1 MDIAA
6 LGFEVDSSQ
15 ARGAAKAL
23 ADLNSAAITAANGAA
38 KFEKTLRGVDG
49 RFRSTNDYLAENIR
63 EVEALARAYNPV
75 MAAQNAY
82 RDEVLRTA
90 TAVKAGVITEQQRA
104 AILAQTKERLEQA
117 SIASARFGQAQ
128 TVASHHVANLSFQ
141 LNDIGMMMASGQSP
155 FMLMIQQGP
164 QVAQIFQQLK
174 QSGQS
179 LGGTLAGAFRMI
191 LNPTTLVTL
200 AVIGAAAGIAKLVTS
215 ASGAEGQLKS
225 LDDTLSDL
233 ADSTR
238 RISETNVALTS
249 SAEQTRLKYGA
260 LTAEVRSLIAAQ
272 NELARID
279 AMQQMNAAVNS
290 LTEAIR
296 GPSGLWGALFDI
308 GDGARLNELRMELGL
323 SLSQTN
329 ALGVAMRN
337 LNAAASSQDKLK
349 ALTEMRVLMQGFGQ
363 ATGWADAELVA
374 MYKNVVK
381 AEDATRQAVAATNG
395 WASSMSGVLGY
406 VNAVGRALSNIGG
419 GYIDYVAQGVEIELL
434 KQGKTLQESSLGSA
448 RERARLESKQIVD
461 GLKIQNDLVRKGAE
475 LVVNATKQA
484 RINRA
489 EELAGLQEVARK
501 REAAAAKA
509 AGGGGGGGGG
519 SARAA
524 AAELKQAEK
533 GFQSLRELLEKD
545 TLFQF
550 AEYEKRQAQL
560 KAALDK
566 RLVTQQQYQEYE
578 AALRI
583 QYFGTEY
590 QQRQLQYDLELQQL
604 KQALEQQL
612 ITRQEYDALMRQRQ
626 WEQISQLGQIRDA
639 GTAYELNQM
648 ATAFGE
654 AASMAGDYNQKFLK
668 AQRIF
673 AASAALISTYQ
684 GAAKA
689 LELPFPMN
697 IAAAAKV
704 IAAGLGFVSAIKS
717 GGSSSGG
724 RGSGSSA
731 SSATTK
737 TEPTRQVLVRLEGD
751 DWLVDMAE
759 NIMTQIYDQSKDG
772 RVIVARDRS

>member
-104 AILAQTKERLEQA
+104 TILSQTKERLEQA
-117 SIASARFGQAQ
+117 TIASQRFGQSQ

-179 LGGTLAGAFRMI
+179 LGGTLAGAFGMI

-200 AVIGAAAGIAKLVTS
+200 AVIGVTAAITKFAMGADAGK
-215 ASGAEGQLKS
+215 
-225 LDDTLSDL
+225 
-233 ADSTR
+233 
-238 RISETNVALTS
+238 S
-249 SAEQTRLKYGA
+249 SAERFKDAVEGLSESSDTLRKATTALAGADLEALRQKYGELTESVWGLVRAQGQLAQLESIKQLSELKKELEDLSGGRWFDFGISEAASGVLRLQTELKISRNDAIA
-260 LTAEVRSLIAAQ
+260 LYDRLSAIGQAKGPDQVADSLGRAREYALELANGNEKAAQ
-272 NELARID
+272 
-279 AMQQMNAAVNS
+279 AMIPLVQ
-290 LTEAIR
+290 
-296 GPSGLWGALFDI
+296 
-308 GDGARLNELRMELGL
+308 RLI
-323 SLSQTN
+323 Q
-329 ALGVAMRN
+329 
-337 LNAAASSQDKLK
+337 
-349 ALTEMRVLMQGFGQ
+349 
-363 ATGWADAELVA
+363 
-374 MYKNVVK
+374 
-381 AEDATRQAVAATNG
+381 AEDAARQASAATG
-395 WASSMSGVLGY
+395 DWAGNMSSVLSY
-406 VNAVGRALSNIGG
+406 TNAIARTLSSIGQTGIQIAGARA
-419 GYIDYVAQGVEIELL
+419 ELEAL
-434 KQGKTLQESSLGSA
+434 KQGKSLRESGFIAAKKTLDVEG
-448 RERARLESKQIVD
+448 KQ
-461 GLKIQNDLVRKGAE
+461 RTAE
-475 LVVNATKQA
+475 LVKQHGIIGVTMATAEIGQKAILLGVQQELEVQRDISREAERNAKKKPDKSA
-484 RINRA
+484 
-489 EELAGLQEVARK
+489 ARK
-501 REAAAAKA
+501 
-509 AGGGGGGGGG
+509 
-519 SARAA
+519 A
-524 AAELKQAEK
+524 AAELKSAQK

-560 KAALDK
+560 QAALDK

-578 AALRI
+578 AALRV

-724 RGSGSSA
+724 RGSSSSA

-759 NIMTQIYDQSKDG
+759 NIMTQIYDQSRDG
-772 RVIVARDRS
+772 RIIVARDRR

>member
-15 ARGAAKAL
+15 ARGAARAL

-49 RFRSTNDYLAENIR
+49 RFRSTNDYLSENIR

-104 AILAQTKERLEQA
+104 TILSQTKERLEQA
-117 SIASARFGQAQ
+117 AIASARFGQAQ

-215 ASGAEGQLKS
+215 ASGAESQLKS

-238 RISETNVALTS
+238 RISETNVALTT

-260 LTAEVRSLIAAQ
+260 LTSEVRSLIAAQ

-279 AMQQMNAAVNS
+279 AMQQMNAAVKS
-290 LTEAIR
+290 LTEAIS
-296 GPSGLWGALFDI
+296 GPNGLWGALFDI

-337 LNAAASSQDKLK
+337 LNAATSSQDKLK
-349 ALTEMRVLMQGFGQ
+349 ALTEMRVMMQGFGQ

-374 MYKNVVK
+374 MYKNVVA

-406 VNAVGRALSNIGG
+406 VNAIGRALSNIGG
-419 GYIDYVAQGVEIELL
+419 GYIDFAAQGAEIALL
-434 KQGKTLQESSLGSA
+434 KQGKTLQEASLGAA
-448 RERARLESKQIVD
+448 RERAKLESKQIVD

-475 LVVNATKQA
+475 FVINATKQA
-484 RINRA
+484 QISRS
-489 EELAGLQEVARK
+489 EELAGLQEIARK
-501 REAAAAKA
+501 REAEAAKA
-509 AGGGGGGGGG
+509 ARGGGGGGGRV
-519 SARAA
+519 ARAA

-578 AALRI
+578 AALRV

-772 RVIVARDRS
+772 RIIVARDRS

>member
-23 ADLNSAAITAANGAA
+23 ADLNSAAINAANGAA

-104 AILAQTKERLEQA
+104 QILAQTKTRLEQA
-117 SIASARFGQAQ
+117 AVASQRFGQAQ

-164 QVAQIFQQLK
+164 QVAQIFNQLK

-179 LGGTLAGAFRMI
+179 LGSTLAGAFRMI
-191 LNPTTLVTL
+191 LNPTTLLTL
-200 AVIGAAAGIAKLVTS
+200 GVIGAAAGIAKLVTS
-215 ASGAEGQLKS
+215 AAGSEKQLKS

-238 RISETNVALTS
+238 RISDTNVALTS

-279 AMQQMNAAVNS
+279 AMRQMNDAVNS

-329 ALGVAMRN
+329 ELGVAMRN
-337 LNAAASSQDKLK
+337 LNSAVSSQDKLK
-349 ALTEMRVLMQGFGQ
+349 ALTEMRVLMRGFGQ
-363 ATGWADAELVA
+363 ETGWADDELVA
-374 MYKNVVK
+374 MYKNVVA

-395 WASSMSGVLGY
+395 WADSMSGVLGY
-406 VNAVGRALSNIGG
+406 VNAIGRALSNIGG
-419 GYIDYVAQGVEIELL
+419 GYIDFAAQGAEIALL
-434 KQGKTLQESSLGSA
+434 KQGKTLQEASLGAA
-448 RERARLESKQIVD
+448 RERAKLESKQIVE
-461 GLKIQNDLVRKGAE
+461 GLKIQNDLVRRGAE
-475 LVVNATKQA
+475 FVINATKQA
-484 RINRA
+484 QISRA
-489 EELAGLQEVARK
+489 EELAGLQEIARK
-501 REAAAAKA
+501 RDRDAEKA
-509 AGGGGGGGGG
+509 ARGGKGG
-519 SARAA
+519 SGAARMA

-566 RLVTQQQYQEYE
+566 RLVTVQQYQEYE

-604 KQALEQQL
+604 RQALEQQL

-626 WEQISQLGQIRDA
+626 WEQVSQLGQIRDA

-668 AQRIF
+668 AQRVF

-717 GGSSSGG
+717 GGSSGGG
-724 RGSGSSA
+724 RGSSSSA
-731 SSATTK
+731 ASAATK

-759 NIMTQIYDQSKDG
+759 NIMTQIFEQSKDG